1 MNPADA
7 SALLPPLLAAAD
19 LDPHPL
25 REVVRVWARS
35 GVERLV
41 FPGGRSA
48 VFKYA
53 EAPFDRE
60 HLALR
65 EAADAGVPVP
75 AVIAAHISDGLL
87 GMLLEDLGEPV
98 REAGDRDGAE
108 AAALLHRAPIRGR
121 LARLD
126 AAELASLPGRML
138 ARAKTC
144 FLTEPTID
152 AASELVAVSARRAEG
167 AEAQPF
173 GFCHSEFH
181 PTSLLITEN
190 GWRLLDFARAFVGP
204 GLLDLASWHGTL
216 DAPNPDRLSALI
228 DLYVTAGGAASALD
242 DRGGLPAASWALGWH
257 RVWAAEWFSEQ
268 IERGWAGDDPSGW
281 TNAIERHTLEAA
293 ELLL

>member
-19 LDPHPL
+19 LDLDPM
-25 REVVRVWARS
+25 REKIRVWARS

-41 FPGGRSA
+41 FPDGGSA

-75 AVIAAHISDGLL
+75 AVIAAHTVDGLL
-87 GMLLEDLGEPV
+87 GMILEDLGQPV
-98 REAGDRDGAE
+98 REAEDRDGAD
-108 AAALLHRAPIRGR
+108 AAAVLHHAPISAR

-126 AAELASLPGRML
+126 AAELTNLPSRML
-138 ARAKTC
+138 ARAKSC
-144 FLTEPTID
+144 SLTEPTID
-152 AASELVAVSARRAEG
+152 AAIELAAASARRAEG
-167 AEAQPF
+167 TETPPF
-173 GFCHSEFH
+173 GLCHSEFH
-181 PTSLLITEN
+181 PTSLFITEG

-204 GLLDLASWHGTL
+204 GLLDLASWYGTL
-216 DAPNPDRLSALI
+216 DAPDPDRLSALI
-228 DLYVTAGGAASALD
+228 DQYVTAGGANGAFD

-257 RVWAAEWFSEQ
+257 RIWAAEWFSEQ
-268 IERGWAGDDPSGW
+268 IERGWAGADPTGW
-281 TNAIERHTLEAA
+281 TNAIERHALEAA